1 MTKICKKCGIEKDV
15 DNFHLDNRAKDGHYH
30 LCKTCRSIRR
40 KLHIRL
46 STGRKKFDKN
56 LNSAIYRSLKFNKIG
71 TWERIFGF
79 SLAQLKEHLE
89 KQFTSKMTWE
99 NYGSYWWIDKIIP
112 RAAYRYQNVK
122 NNEFLKC
129 WSLKNMRPLSKYD
142 CVRKGDKILRELIE
156 KYNLFD
162 ILPIGLIVID
172 KSSSALLR
180 NELESLMKEFIDKFE
195 KHKFFDKDIYIR
207 MMDASTSWNKAEIL
221 GIMVDKI
228 RIQQDYNEE
237 KNNFDYTE
245 YLDMLLY

>member
-1 MTKICKKCGIEKDV
+1 MDKICKKCGQAKSFEEFHV
-15 DNFHLDNRAKDGHYH
+15 DIKAKDKRKSI
-30 LCKTCRSIRR
+30 CKSCRSVRR
-40 KLHIRL
+40 KLHISL
-46 STGRKKFDKN
+46 SLGRKKFDKN
-56 LNSAIYRSLKFNKIG
+56 LNSAIYRSLKFNKSG
-71 TWERIFGF
+71 MWERIFGF
-79 SLAQLKEHLE
+79 SLEQLKEHLE

-112 RAAYRYQNVK
+112 RVAYRYQNVK

-129 WSLKNMRPLSKYD
+129 WSLKNMRPLSRYD
-142 CVRKGDKILRELIE
+142 CVHKGDKVLRELIE

-180 NELESLMKEFIDKFE
+180 NELETLMKEFIDKLE
-195 KHKFFDKDIYIR
+195 NHKSFDKDIYIR

-228 RIQQDYNEE
+228 RILEDYNEE
-237 KNNFDYTE
+237 KSSFDYGE